1 MARNNQPKPGS
12 KDYGT
17 VKFRGFVN
25 VALKDHEKKQ
35 IKAQLLS
42 AVDAYGFIAE
52 LADNGYKFSLTRSA
66 DEKTYTATAY
76 CTDFRKHNA
85 GLGLSMRH
93 ADSLTAVTALSW
105 CFGLEGFDA
114 DWAAVWGAGGDDDW

>member
-1 MARNNQPKPGS
+1 MSRGSKPKPGS

-17 VKFRGFVN
+17 VQFRGFVN

-35 IKAQLLS
+35 IKSQLLDEV
-42 AVDAYGFIAE
+42 AAYAFITE
-52 LADNGYKFSLTRSA
+52 LTSNGYKFSLSRSN

-85 GLGLSMRH
+85 GLGISQRH
-93 ADSLTAVTALSW
+93 ADSLVAITALSW
-105 CFGLEGFDA
+105 CFGLEGFDG
-114 DWAAVWGAGGDDDW
+114 DWAAVWGTASDDDW